1 MERSQMEE
9 IADQLLKNAR
19 EGKVE
24 WVNSPHRDAYQVKVP
39 DGSLVIMRL
48 DSQAYRLD
56 LNDDQGNSLE
66 SLASYDPRPQN
77 LILREIHDR
86 ARRHVLDLDQVFDK
100 TLEFL
105 RQA

>member
-1 MERSQMEE
+1 MEE

-66 SLASYDPRPQN
+66 SLASYDSTSKLDIERDTRPGSPPRS
-77 LILREIHDR
+77 
-86 ARRHVLDLDQVFDK
+86 
-100 TLEFL
+100 
-105 RQA
+105 